1 MSGAKF
7 RKSMV
12 PKGEPSRK
20 TVKQQLKQL
29 DAISFDELRD
39 FLAETIH
46 TAFRKGA
53 DGAEADKVWRA
64 IRALPPEQ
72 WSSAIEWTIWA
83 LRVST
88 GREKEL

>member
-7 RKSMV
+7 RKPMV
-12 PKGEPSRK
+12 PKGAPSRK

-29 DAISFDELRD
+29 DAIGFDELTG
-39 FLAETIH
+39 FLAETVH

-53 DGAEADKVWRA
+53 DGAEAAKVWRA

-72 WSSAIEWTIWA
+72 WDSAIKWMIWA
-83 LRVST
+83 LRVWT
-88 GREKEL
+88 GREKKL